1 MLEVRMKRRCS
12 DVRLVVGM
20 RRFAGRPVGSDR
32 VADEQG
38 EKEDEGYA
46 DDESDELGRG
56 AEFLSCGVHIPTLP
70 PQGI

>member
-12 DVRLVVGM
+12 VMRLLVGM
-20 RRFAGRPVGSDR
+20 RRFAGRRVGSDR

-38 EKEDEGYA
+38 KKEDEGYPDA
-46 DDESDELGRG
+46 ESDELGRG